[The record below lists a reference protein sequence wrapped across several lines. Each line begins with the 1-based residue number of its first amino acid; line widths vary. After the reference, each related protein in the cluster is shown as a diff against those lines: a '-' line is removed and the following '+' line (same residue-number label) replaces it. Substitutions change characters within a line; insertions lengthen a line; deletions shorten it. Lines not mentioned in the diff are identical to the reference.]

1 MADCP
6 APATKFRGCSV
17 ETSDAR
23 ARAGGMGSATSGAVR
38 TLILASLL
46 SLVAVGAVRA
56 QGDNAGTL
64 PSDGRVRGDVS
75 MLAGETD
82 RIAFHLDAGANL
94 SLLVTAGF
102 RAAVTLTDPDGNPVD
117 LGSASGTRIVVK
129 DHPIAIGGDYTLAIA
144 SADGTQGLYGVTVKQ
159 RWARSLAI
167 EGTGPTTVDVAM
179 PAGARFTGVVH
190 GTAAAPRITSVRGPA
205 DDELLTAPIGTG
217 GKVTKL
223 PAITAAVAGTYR
235 LSIAPSDA
243 SAWSGTVRR
252 ALPFAA
258 PARLDLRNGLDAV
271 SFAGDGVGQLFRN
284 RCSGCHGWAGSYGS
298 VRGYASRAI
307 GRIKAG
313 IMPPGGGLSKADIAL
328 VQAWIST
335 GKNP

>member
-6 APATKFRGCSV
+6 APAPKSRDCSV
-17 ETSDAR
+17 EPSNAP
-23 ARAGGMGSATSGAVR
+23 ARAGGTGSAPFSAVR

-46 SLVAVGAVRA
+46 SLVAVGTVRA

-75 MLAGETD
+75 TSAGETD
-82 RIAFHLDAGANL
+82 RIAFHLDAGASL
-94 SLLVTAGF
+94 TLLVTAGF

-117 LGSASGTRIVVK
+117 LGSTSGTRIAVK
-129 DHPIAIGGDYTLAIA
+129 DHPITAGGDYALAIA
-144 SADGTQGLYGVTVKQ
+144 SADGTQGLYGVMVKQ
-159 RWARSLAI
+159 RWPRSLAI
-167 EGTGPTTVDVAM
+167 GGTGPTTVDVAM

-190 GTAAAPRITSVRGPA
+190 GAATAPRITSVRGPT

-217 GKVTKL
+217 GKVTRL
-223 PAITAAVAGTYR
+223 PAITATVGGTYH
-235 LSIAPSDA
+235 LSVAPSDA
-243 SAWSGTVRR
+243 SPWSGTVRR
-252 ALPFAA
+252 ALPFAT

-284 RCSGCHGWAGSYGS
+284 RCAGCHGWAGSYGS

-313 IMPPGGGLSKADIAL
+313 IMPPGGGLSKTDIAL

-335 GKNP
+335 GRNP